1 VRVHD
6 LRHSGQLLAATSGAT
21 LADLQQRMG
30 HSTVNAAMAYAHA
43 SRDNGRSIAE
53 RMNAQRATVVDLNT
67 RKKTG

>member
-1 VRVHD
+1 MHD
-6 LRHSGQLLAATSGAT
+6 LRHSGQLLAATNGAT

-53 RMNAQRATVVDLNT
+53 RTNAQRATVVDINS
-67 RKKTG
+67 RQKSG

>member
-1 VRVHD
+1 MHD
-6 LRHSGQLLAATSGAT
+6 LRHSGQLLAATNGAT

-53 RMNAQRATVVDLNT
+53 RMNAQRASVVDINS
-67 RKKTG
+67 RQKSG